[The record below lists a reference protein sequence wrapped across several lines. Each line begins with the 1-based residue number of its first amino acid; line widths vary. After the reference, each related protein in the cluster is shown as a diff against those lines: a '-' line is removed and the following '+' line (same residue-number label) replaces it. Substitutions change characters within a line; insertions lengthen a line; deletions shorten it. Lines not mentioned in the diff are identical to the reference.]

1 MEYLT
6 ILLVVIGLLAI
17 AVLGLAVQVIF
28 KKDHR
33 FPDTHVGHNK
43 NMKKLG
49 ITCATSMDKIEQ
61 SKAKKEL
68 KFKSLSLLER

>member
-1 MEYLT
+1 MEYFM
-6 ILLVVIGLLAI
+6 ILLVVIGLIAL
-17 AVLGLAVQVIF
+17 AVLGLAVQIIF
-28 KKDHR
+28 KKDHS

-61 SKAKKEL
+61 SKARKEL
-68 KFKSLSLLER
+68 KFKNLEVSNH